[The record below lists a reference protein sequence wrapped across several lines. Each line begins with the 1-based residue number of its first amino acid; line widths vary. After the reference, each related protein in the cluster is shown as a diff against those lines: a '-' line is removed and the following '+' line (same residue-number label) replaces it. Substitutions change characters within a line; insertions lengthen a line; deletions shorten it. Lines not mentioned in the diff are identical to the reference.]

1 MPDIPSPTV
10 TAATLSGVSADLP
23 REPVEPAVATAR
35 PLQESGDGAPAP
47 DIDRPA
53 TARGPLTS
61 WIRKALLRPAD
72 APATSNKTFATGLDE
87 REYRFSVAATVLA
100 LGFVTAGYIVNRH
113 SSALKVRDAALTL
126 LIGGLILVAI
136 MAAGVIFRRGSIV
149 GIASFMMGFELI
161 TSENIFGA
169 LFLVLG
175 GWLLVRTMRRQRA
188 ELGAGTR
195 PSRSAKTKPERPLGP
210 PKPSK
215 RYTPPR
221 RTRSSARRR

>member
-1 MPDIPSPTV
+1 LV
-10 TAATLSGVSADLP
+10 
-23 REPVEPAVATAR
+23 
-35 PLQESGDGAPAP
+35 
-47 DIDRPA
+47 RPA
-53 TARGPLTS
+53 G
-61 WIRKALLRPAD
+61 
-72 APATSNKTFATGLDE
+72 APATSNKAFASGLDE
-87 REYRFSVAATVLA
+87 REFRFSVAATVLG
-100 LGFVTAGYIVNRH
+100 LGLVTAGYIVNRH
-113 SSALKVRDAALTL
+113 SSVLKVRDAALTL

-136 MAAGVIFRRGSIV
+136 MAAGVIFRRGSVV

-188 ELGAGTR
+188 ELGAGAR
-195 PSRSAKTKPERPLGP
+195 PARSAKTKPERPSGP

-221 RTRSSARRR
+221 RSRSAARRR